1 MSDPSSTT
9 SSSSGSSRPR
19 NIDPVLRNAL
29 RYTVS
34 AKEYKLLHQ
43 YLISRAPRPVQK
55 RTPAPK
61 RYEDVVKSTD
71 EYFAAAIRASAR
83 IWIGT
88 FTALKLWE
96 VVQEKV
102 LMRGKPVPP
111 KVKTP
116 LWKSSNVR
124 LASSLSLIM
133 LFHRL
138 LFRFLTRLRTSLLA
152 SNAESFRKRNP
163 RISKTLTS
171 RLAPAVGASC
181 AGFWLGLIPA
191 AQLRVTIAIY
201 VMSRALE
208 FSYNGLEEKGWFKS
222 RPWWFGSWML
232 MPLSC
237 GQLLHA
243 FVYDRDCF
251 PASYGNFILEKS
263 PEYIQK
269 KPPGYEG
276 KVPWPGTYEIVDSL
290 AEISKLR
297 WPYVQSTNLT
307 RLKRYGRR

>member
-1 MSDPSSTT
+1 
-9 SSSSGSSRPR
+9 
-19 NIDPVLRNAL
+19 
-29 RYTVS
+29 
-34 AKEYKLLHQ
+34 
-43 YLISRAPRPVQK
+43 
-55 RTPAPK
+55 
-61 RYEDVVKSTD
+61 
-71 EYFAAAIRASAR
+71 
-83 IWIGT
+83 
-88 FTALKLWE
+88 
-96 VVQEKV
+96 
-102 LMRGKPVPP
+102 MRGKPIPP
-111 KVKTP
+111 KTKTS

-171 RLAPAVGASC
+171 RLAPVVGASC

-191 AQLRVTIAIY
+191 AQLRVTVAIY
-201 VMSRALE
+201 VTSRALE
-208 FSYNGLEEKGWFKS
+208 FSYNGLEEKGWFRD

-251 PASYGNFILEKS
+251 PASYGNFILGKS

-276 KVPWPGTYEIVDSL
+276 KTPWPGTYEIVDSL

-297 WPYVQSTNLT
+297 WPYVTHTVTEGNPRQRELMSGQSLHLPHPLPHQTHPSHLLNPYLPHYRPGT
-307 RLKRYGRR
+307 PLHQESLLRAPPPL